1 MSSRHS
7 LDQPTEPPLSFEAA
21 IALAQGLLAAPPH
34 PDALQTAIT
43 ELVQTDNGARG
54 FFVTWLTGDSPLAD
68 QPPAAVLTA
77 LKTAPERVAE
87 LLTKNL
93 AMSTAMEITHLRQQA
108 PEQAAGSAR
117 VQQRTR
123 HLIQLLQAELPV
135 LTDCLQELATSVT
148 PADGGKYQG
157 FLQRWGYDLEQRQ
170 AIQAVVAQVL

>member
-1 MSSRHS
+1 MSPRNAP
-7 LDQPTEPPLSFEAA
+7 DPTSEPSLSFEEA
-21 IALAQGLLAAPPH
+21 IALTQGLMAAPPD

-54 FFVTWLTGDSPLAD
+54 FFVTWLTGESPLAD
-68 QPPAAVLTA
+68 QPPGAVLAA

-93 AMSTAMEITHLRQQA
+93 AMATAMELTHLRQQA

-123 HLIQLLQAELPV
+123 HLIQLLQAELPG
-135 LTDCLQELATSVT
+135 LTACLQALATSVT
-148 PADGGKYQG
+148 STDAGQYQG

-170 AIQAVVAQVL
+170 AIQAVLSQVL